1 MNIFVSNLGFGIND
15 AELNKL
21 FASYGA
27 VMSSK
32 VILDKFTNQSR
43 GFGFFEM
50 SDDNAAKAA
59 IDGLNGTMVEGRSI
73 KVNEARP
80 KEEQNNKRSS
90 FKRW

>member
-1 MNIFVSNLGFGIND
+1 MNIYVSNLGSTIND

-43 GFGFFEM
+43 GFGFVEM

>member
-43 GFGFFEM
+43 GFGFVEM